1 MTFSIKPL
9 IIPLSTTKGNHD
21 MKSIHITAILT
32 ENYELTLK
40 VNGKQ
45 FCESKVMS
53 DIYELMS
60 TMHDA
65 VLEIVNAPIEKVIPV
80 VYGLAMNLYTNREL
94 KASISL

>member
-1 MTFSIKPL
+1 
-9 IIPLSTTKGNHD
+9 
-21 MKSIHITAILT
+21 MKYIYITASLT
-32 ENYELTLK
+32 ENSELTLK
-40 VNGKQ
+40 INDKQ
-45 FCESKVMS
+45 FCEAKVMS

-65 VLEIVNAPIEKVIPV
+65 VLEIVNAPLEKVIPV